1 MNFDIFFIYKN
12 KSINKEVYNMKQGTT
27 IITLDNGYH
36 LWTRTVGHGDIK
48 LLCLHG
54 GPGGTHEYWENFGD
68 ELADLGVQVSMYDQ
82 LGSFYSD
89 QPDYSDPQIA
99 AKYLTYDY
107 FLEEV
112 EEVRQKL
119 GLDNFYLIGQSWGGL
134 LVQMYAVKYGQHLK
148 GAIIS
153 SMVDEIDEYV
163 TNVNQCRLQTLG
175 ADKVRYMQKIEQENR
190 LDDPTYQSYVDI
202 LNAEYVDR
210 KQPEAIR
217 HLVSTMA
224 TDVYNVFQGDNEFV
238 ITGKLKDWHFRQ
250 HLHEI
255 KVPTLLT
262 FGEHETMPL
271 ATAKIMQQ
279 EIPHARLETTPN
291 GGHHHM
297 IDNAPVYFAHLKK
310 FIRDVEEG
318 NFND

>member
-1 MNFDIFFIYKN
+1 
-12 KSINKEVYNMKQGTT
+12 MKQGTT

-175 ADKVRYMQKIEQENR
+175 ADKVRYMQKIEQENN

-224 TDVYNVFQGDNEFV
+224 NDVYNVFQGDNEFV

>member
-1 MNFDIFFIYKN
+1 
-12 KSINKEVYNMKQGTT
+12 MKQGTT

-36 LWTRTVGHGDIK
+36 LWTRTVGYGDIK

-279 EIPHARLETTPN
+279 EIPHASLETTPN

>member
-1 MNFDIFFIYKN
+1 
-12 KSINKEVYNMKQGTT
+12 MKQGTT

-175 ADKVRYMQKIEQENR
+175 ADKVRYMQKMEQENH
-190 LDDPTYQSYVDI
+190 LDDTTYQSYVDI

-255 KVPTLLT
+255 TVPTLLT

>member
-1 MNFDIFFIYKN
+1 
-12 KSINKEVYNMKQGTT
+12 MKQGTT

-175 ADKVRYMQKIEQENR
+175 ADKVHYMQKIEQENN

-271 ATAKIMQQ
+271 TTAKIMQQ